1 MRTILVT
8 GATGVLAKSFI
19 SRFDDKYRIIR
30 GLRNPTRPDDIQVDS
45 WQKIQTKTEIDAILH
60 FAGRYLVEDS
70 PENSRMINDAVV
82 GTATVLADYCRE
94 NKTPLIALGSYF
106 ELAPGEMQPWSY
118 YSIAKQSAAR
128 ILKLSSLNHDIP
140 MRYLY
145 AYDTYGV
152 DFSRR
157 KIVDVLLDA
166 KTETLELSGGKQRL
180 NLTHEDDFVD
190 AVHISLNDLIS
201 NPEGFEISQI
211 RNKTDEFTLR
221 QIAEL
226 INESRPKK
234 IGLNFGMKPYRS
246 KEVFEVW
253 DCAPNLEG
261 WEPKVRFEEFIS
273 QVTSELH
280 DQ

>member
-1 MRTILVT
+1 MKTILIT
-8 GATGVLAKSFI
+8 GASGVLAKSFI
-19 SRFDDKYRIIR
+19 SRFDNKYRIIR
-30 GLRNPTRPDDIQVDS
+30 GLRNPTRSDEIQVDS
-45 WQKIQTKTEIDAILH
+45 WQKIQTDIEIDAILH

-94 NKTPLIALGSYF
+94 NNTPLIALGSYF
-106 ELAPGEMQPWSY
+106 ELAPEEMQPWSY

-128 ILKLSSLNHDIP
+128 ILKLSSLHHDFP

-145 AYDTYGV
+145 AYDTYGN

-166 KTETLELSGGKQRL
+166 KTETLDLSGGKQKL
-180 NLTHEDDFVD
+180 NLTHEVDFVD
-190 AVHISLNDLIS
+190 AVQISLSDLFT
-201 NPEGFEISQI
+201 NPSGFETNQI
-211 RNKTDEFTLR
+211 RNKSDEFSLR

-234 IGLNFGMKPYRS
+234 ISLNFGIKPYRNR
-246 KEVFEVW
+246 EVFKVW

-261 WEPKVRFEEFIS
+261 WEPKVRFEEFVS

-280 DQ
+280 D